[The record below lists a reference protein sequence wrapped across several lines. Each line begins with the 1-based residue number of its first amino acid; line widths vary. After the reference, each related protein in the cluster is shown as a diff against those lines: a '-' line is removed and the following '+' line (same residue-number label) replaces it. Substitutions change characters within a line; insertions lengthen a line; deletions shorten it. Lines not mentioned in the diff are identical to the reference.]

1 MRQERDEE
9 REGGEESEYMSKFSL
24 IPRPLVGETAWYMYL
39 QLTYTNS
46 LNPGKLL
53 GHFFIVF
60 FFVCLFVCLFLLNDL
75 GTIKAR
81 VPYMYFFDQTSRLLF
96 ISLLVLCGYYLRVAT
111 TMYLRAAFISL
122 ESFEMSTTA

>member
-1 MRQERDEE
+1 MREERDEE

-24 IPRPLVGETAWYMYL
+24 IPRPLIGETAWYL
-39 QLTYTNS
+39 QLTIYTNS
-46 LNPGKLL
+46 LHPGKLL
-53 GHFFIVF
+53 GCFFIVF
-60 FFVCLFVCLFLLNDL
+60 FLFLFLMNDL

-81 VPYMYFFDQTSRLLF
+81 VPYMYFFDQTSRLLHVF
-96 ISLLVLCGYYLRVAT
+96 ISLLVLCGYYSRAAT

>member
-1 MRQERDEE
+1 MREERDEE
-9 REGGEESEYMSKFSL
+9 RKGGEESEYMSKFSL
-24 IPRPLVGETAWYMYL
+24 IHRPLVGETAWYL

-53 GHFFIVF
+53 SRFFIVF
-60 FFVCLFVCLFLLNDL
+60 VFFLLLMNDL

-96 ISLLVLCGYYLRVAT
+96 ISLLVLCSY
-111 TMYLRAAFISL
+111 
-122 ESFEMSTTA
+122 

>member
-1 MRQERDEE
+1 MWEERDEE
-9 REGGEESEYMSKFSL
+9 RKGGEESEYMSKFSL
-24 IPRPLVGETAWYMYL
+24 IPRPLVRETAWYL

-46 LNPGKLL
+46 LNSGKLL
-53 GHFFIVF
+53 GRLFIVF
-60 FFVCLFVCLFLLNDL
+60 VFLFLMNDL
-75 GTIKAR
+75 SMIKAR

-96 ISLLVLCGYYLRVAT
+96 ISLHVLCGYYSRAAT